1 VTNAN
6 GTAYG
11 YDACGNMTARGGQ
24 TLAYDGQNQ
33 LIQVSTTNDSVTFG
47 YDDDGERLWR
57 KGTNGYSIWIG
68 GIYEINSG
76 KVLCHV
82 MAGGKLIATFEPLCG
97 GPWAGLIGEKR
108 WYLASTGMD
117 RVLGWPFREGRAS
130 LTVWLGMFT
139 GILGMCLISRR
150 RQGIEASVIR
160 RAWRPGSLWRQ
171 AVAFACIAAVL
182 MTGTPNA
189 EATTYNPV
197 FYYYHTDSLGSSN
210 VLTDR
215 SGNVVQHYEYATF
228 GQTSFTDNNSAFPVS
243 NRYTGQIADDETGLY
258 YYGGRYYDPGLGR
271 FIQPDP
277 DVPDPTDSQSLN
289 RYSYC
294 RNNPLNATDPTGYD
308 DEGGDGSGWG
318 FFDGWDGGFNFGDQ
332 FGGGFDFGSTP
343 PSGLATGTLFNG
355 GVEGF
360 LGQNSWAFQEANS
373 TPDWM
378 PSVQMSI
385 TPSYDLIASVSISSD
400 GETPNATSPATA
412 SLGQAPETVA
422 ATPPAEAPTP
432 TQSDGAWL
440 PEIAKGAALVSML
453 PPPVGPIAGIVDVVG
468 EAAQHHWAAAGVAAL
483 TTALALGGL
492 GVLTG
497 LGKAAGEAGVAAKA
511 AEEGQMLYRGLAKG
525 ESIENG
531 LVARLPD
538 AGNSEISHVAGQR
551 ASQWIST
558 TKSRTIAFEKY
569 GENGVVRIDLG
580 KVTSPVSDVSAGF
593 PGKPGMLSNWA
604 RKSQEVLI
612 KNSVPANAV
621 ERIK

>member
-1 VTNAN
+1 LKPHAVTNAN

-108 WYLASTGMD
+108 WYLASAGMD

-150 RQGIEASVIR
+150 RQGIEAGVIR

-171 AVAFACIAAVL
+171 AVAFACMAAVL

-378 PSVQMSI
+378 PNPQISM
-385 TPSYDLIASVSISSD
+385 TPSYDLIASVSSD

-412 SLGQAPETVA
+412 SLGQAPEAAA
-422 ATPPAEAPTP
+422 ATLSAEAPTS
-432 TQSDGAWL
+432 TQSGGAWL

-468 EAAQHHWAAAGVAAL
+468 EAAQHHWAAAGVAAV

-492 GVLTG
+492 GFLTG
-497 LGKAAGEAGVAAKA
+497 FGKAA
-511 AEEGQMLYRGLAKG
+511 AETTAMRNVVQFEGMEVRAVRDL
-525 ESIENG
+525 
-531 LVARLPD
+531 
-538 AGNSEISHVAGQR
+538 SHVEQGTLEAMQQHGFAPTTVSGDSTVLHHLGQNPAGPLVEMP
-551 ASQWIST
+551 AANHSIW
-558 TKSRTIAFEKY
+558 
-569 GENGVVRIDLG
+569 
-580 KVTSPVSDVSAGF
+580 
-593 PGKPGMLSNWA
+593 
-604 RKSQEVLI
+604 
-612 KNSVPANAV
+612 NSVQHPLGSTAGAGLTDAERAAYNAWRTDYWKWRATQELNTRRV
-621 ERIK
+621 LGQ